1 MNKRKFI
8 IAGIILIVVL
18 VSCDVFFGIRAS
30 NKLKNKEKELKSYIL
45 AQVTIPKDNE
55 DELIICEDLHVS
67 EKEKEIF
74 ISGYRSKIVQ
84 PEISEDNLDDES
96 TVNMEAGEQEPVLFK
111 AVKENGEFSDVK
123 EIDMG
128 EYNAS
133 KFLWDGDDFYFI
145 GSNNNDSSGNSD
157 VSEVGE
163 CGLFH
168 AEIEESGIKN
178 VQQVESD
185 DNIKITDY
193 RQAAIQNGK
202 IIFYGFNGESTSY
215 YTGNVKDGKL
225 SDVKDLGEF
234 SENDIIQSLRFS
246 GDGEEL
252 FLSAIYIDIG
262 LGFRQGHEIMDLSK
276 QGFDNRQEVE
286 VNNNV
291 ISVENLLFFDINA
304 KKHIFYYGD
313 YADSENADMKITIY
327 KTEYGK
333 TIHNLFDDSNSEG
346 GDVQVKQDYNSGDYS
361 YDQFDK
367 GEFKSVK
374 RNKSDLYEKQ
384 GIWYEIFVRSFADSD
399 GDGIGDFNG
408 IRQKLDYLADL
419 GIDGIWLMPVNASP
433 SYHGYDITD
442 YTALNSDYGTEEDF
456 ANLIKEAHAKG
467 IKIIM
472 DFPINH
478 TSSEHPWFMSA
489 SADINSEYRNYYRWV
504 HENDSTDYSKNDKS
518 NWGSSVWHKV
528 GDSYYYGMF
537 GIEMPD
543 LNYNN
548 PKVREEIESAAGKWL
563 EMGID
568 GFRLDAAMHIYGA
581 NEFKQE
587 KNPTESTIQWW
598 NEFAVYCEHINPN
611 VYLVGEA
618 WNNDE
623 VLEEYVQPFDTKF
636 NFAFEEKLMAA
647 VVNGTAMTDSN
658 ENLSGVLQDILDKYA
673 GVDEKYLDGVFGTN
687 HDQNR
692 IMSQV
697 ETESKARLIA
707 NIYMT
712 LSGNPYI
719 YYGEEL
725 GMYGSKPDDMIRTP
739 FKWSN
744 NGQDL
749 TFNAKWIEDD
759 QNTKIKAVDEQIT
772 DENSMFNFYKKLI
785 ALRKANSALSE
796 GKYTAA
802 DLKNNALMA
811 YIRESSGQKL
821 LVIHNLSGETQKAD
835 LSGYNVK
842 EVVYNSVMGND
853 GVSENAK
860 TQIEMEG
867 SSINLNAE
875 SSIILYIE

>member
-1 MNKRKFI
+1 MNKKKFI
-8 IAGIILIVVL
+8 IAGIILIVAL
-18 VSCDVFFGIRAS
+18 VSCDVFFGIRSS
-30 NKLKNKEKELKSYIL
+30 NKLKNKEKKLESYIL
-45 AQVTIPKDNE
+45 AQITISAGNE
-55 DELIICEDLHVS
+55 DEMISYEDLHVS
-67 EKEKEIF
+67 ENEKEIF
-74 ISGYRSKIVQ
+74 ISGYRSKVSQ
-84 PEISEDNLDDES
+84 SEISGDTID
-96 TVNMEAGEQEPVLFK
+96 MEILEEETVLFK
-111 AVKENGEFSDVK
+111 ALKENSKFSDVK

-128 EYNAS
+128 EYTAS

-145 GSNNNDSSGNSD
+145 GSNNNASSGNGD
-157 VSEVGE
+157 VSDLGE
-163 CGLFH
+163 CELYH
-168 AEIEESGIKN
+168 AEIEDFGIKN
-178 VQQVESD
+178 VHQIEL
-185 DNIKITDY
+185 DNTIKITDY
-193 RQAAIQNGK
+193 RQAAIHKGK

-225 SDVKDLGEF
+225 SDVKDIGDC
-234 SENDIIQSLRFS
+234 SENDVIQSLRFS
-246 GDGEEL
+246 DDGDEL
-252 FLSAIYIDIG
+252 FLSAIYIDTDS
-262 LGFRQGHEIMDLSK
+262 GFRQGHEIIDLSR

-286 VNNNV
+286 VKNDV
-291 ISVENLLFFDINA
+291 ISVENIHFFDINA

-313 YADSENADMKITIY
+313 EKDSENADMKITIY

-333 TIHNLFDDSNSEG
+333 TLHNLFDDSKEG
-346 GDVQVKQDYNSGDYS
+346 GDVQVKKEYNSGDYS
-361 YDQFDK
+361 YDQYDK
-367 GEFKSVK
+367 GEFESVK
-374 RNKSDLYEKQ
+374 RNKSDISEKQ
-384 GIWYEIFVRSFADSD
+384 GVWYEIFVRSFADSD

-408 IRQKLDYLADL
+408 IRQKLDYLSNL
-419 GIDGIWLMPVNASP
+419 GIDGIWLMPVNESP

-442 YTALNSDYGTEEDF
+442 YMKLNNEYGTEEDF

-478 TSSEHPWFMSA
+478 TSMDHPWFASA
-489 SADINSEYRNYYRWV
+489 SSDINSEYRNYYRWV
-504 HENDSTDYSKNDKS
+504 HENDSTDYSKNDES

-528 GDSYYYGMF
+528 GNSYYYGMF
-537 GIEMPD
+537 GMEMPD

-548 PKVREEIESAAGKWL
+548 PKVREEIKSAAGKWL

-587 KNPTESTIQWW
+587 ENPTESTIQWW
-598 NEFAVYCEHINPN
+598 NEFAVYCEQINPK

-658 ENLSGVLQDILDKYA
+658 ENLSGVLQDILDKYV
-673 GVDEKYLDGVFGTN
+673 GVDENYLDGVFGTN

-725 GMYGSKPDDMIRTP
+725 GMYGSKPDEKIRTP

-744 NGQDL
+744 GGQDL
-749 TFNAKWIEDD
+749 AFNTKWIEDD
-759 QNTKIKAVDEQIT
+759 QNTELKAADEQIT
-772 DENSMFNFYKKLI
+772 DDNSMFNLYKNLI
-785 ALRKANSALSE
+785 ALRKANTALSE
-796 GKYTAA
+796 GKYTGA
-802 DLKNNALMA
+802 DLNNNALMT
-811 YIRESSGQKL
+811 YVRESSGQKL
-821 LVIHNLSGETQKAD
+821 LIIHNLSGNTQNAD
-835 LSGYNVK
+835 ISRYNVK
-842 EVVYNSVMGND
+842 EVAYNSVMGNNE
-853 GVSENAK
+853 VSGL
-860 TQIEMEG
+860 EG

-875 SSIILYIE
+875 SSIILEIE